1 MMIIDMHFHPFCKE
15 ATWPDLEKVA
25 TAMWG
30 TDAKKKNQFL
40 PLLEGFAT
48 STSITGYIAMMDEYN
63 IDKAVAVSFNV
74 QTAYGVTIVTNDDLK
89 NMVDQ
94 YPDRLIGFAGID
106 VPAPDAIKQ
115 LEYAIESLE
124 LKGVKLVPPVQKF
137 DISDTKFSSFF
148 KKIRDYD
155 IPLWTHTGH
164 QVSTVGSIAKFGHP
178 QLIDELALE
187 FPEIVIIMGHMG
199 IPWFWDAFSVVLRH
213 PNVYVDISAH
223 PHFFS
228 YFPFDLFTAY
238 DIEDKVLFA
247 SDHPL
252 SPWPQ
257 HIPAVEALPITTS
270 FREKI
275 MGINAAKILQ
285 IKI

>member
-1 MMIIDMHFHPFCKE
+1 MIIDMHFHPFCKE
-15 ATWPDLEKVA
+15 ATWPDLSKVA

-30 TDAKKKNQFL
+30 TDSEKINQFL
-40 PLLEGFAT
+40 PLLEGFAYN
-48 STSITGYIAMMDEYN
+48 TSITDYIAMMDEYD

-74 QTAYGVTIVTNDDLK
+74 QTAYGVIIVTNDDLK
-89 NMVDQ
+89 NMVDL
-94 YPDRLIGFAGID
+94 YPNRLIGFAGVD
-106 VPAPDAIKQ
+106 VPAADAIKQ

-124 LKGVKLVPPVQKF
+124 LEGVKLVPPVQKF
-137 DISDTKFSSFF
+137 DITDSKYTPFF
-148 KKIRDYD
+148 RKLSEYS

-178 QLIDELALE
+178 QLIDELALK
-187 FPEIVIIMGHMG
+187 FPDLVIIMGHMG
-199 IPWFWDAFSVVLRH
+199 IPWFWDAFSVALRH

-223 PHFFS
+223 SHFYT

-257 HIPAVEALPITTS
+257 HIPAVKALTISKT

-275 MGINAAKILQ
+275 MGENAAKILQ
-285 IKI
+285 IKN

>member
-1 MMIIDMHFHPFCKE
+1 MIIDMHIHPFCKE
-15 ATWPDLEKVA
+15 ATWPDLNKVA

-30 TDAKKKNQFL
+30 TDLEKIHQFL
-40 PLLEGFAT
+40 PLLEGFAR
-48 STSITGYIAMMDEYN
+48 STSIDDYIAMMDEYN

-74 QTAYGVTIVTNDDLK
+74 QTAFGVTIVTNDDLK
-89 NMVDQ
+89 NMVDR
-94 YPDRLIGFAGID
+94 YPDRLIGFAGVD
-106 VPAPDAIKQ
+106 VPAGDAIKQ
-115 LEYAIESLE
+115 LEYAIGSLE
-124 LKGVKLVPPVQKF
+124 LEGLKLVPPVQKF
-137 DISDTKFSSFF
+137 NITDSKFTSFF
-148 KKIRDYD
+148 HAMIDYN

-178 QLIDELALE
+178 QLIDELALK
-187 FPEIVIIMGHMG
+187 FPDLVIIMGHMG
-199 IPWFWDAFSVVLRH
+199 VPWFWDAFSVVLRH

-223 PHFFS
+223 HHFFS

-257 HIPAVEALPITTS
+257 HLPAVEALPISKS

-275 MGINAAKILQ
+275 MGDNAAKILH
-285 IKI
+285 IKY